1 MIRATEPITLSAH
14 VLLRVVQFC
23 ARRGHDPELLCR
35 EAGLSHALLLQQEAR
50 VPFAA
55 VERLCQHAMAIVND
69 EHFGLHLA
77 EDVGDPQHYDIGVL
91 ALMASETLGAA
102 LERFARNTRYW
113 GDGQRLEFARDGD
126 AMTIR
131 SLFPA
136 PKGPFRRQSE
146 ECALAEVVLGARAL
160 SGAPIQ
166 PQVVRFAHDA
176 PHDQRE
182 HRRIFDCPLEFDA
195 EHSEVVFDAAGL
207 ATPMRHANATFLAVF
222 ERQLADA
229 LSRLPD
235 PARASASVRATAQIA
250 LCRGGVTVEQAAR
263 QLGMSARTLQR
274 RLHEE
279 GTSFADIIDST
290 RHEMALAYL
299 GRGLPLPVVAELLG
313 YSETSA
319 FHHAFRR
326 WTGQSPTQF
335 MAHTPKS

>member
-1 MIRATEPITLSAH
+1 MIRATEPVTLSAH

-23 ARRGHDPELLCR
+23 ARRGHDPERLCN
-35 EAGLSHALLLQQEAR
+35 EAGLSHALLLQKEAR
-50 VPFAA
+50 VPYVA
-55 VERLCQHAMAIVND
+55 VERLCQHAMAVVGD

-77 EDVGDPQHYDIGVL
+77 EDVGDAQHYDIGVL
-91 ALMASETLGAA
+91 VLMASETLGAA

-113 GDGQRLEFARDGD
+113 GDGQRLDFVRDGD

-160 SGAPIQ
+160 SGAPVQ
-166 PQVVRFAHDA
+166 PRVVRFAHDA
-176 PHDQRE
+176 PRDQRE

-195 EHSEVVFDAAGL
+195 EHSEVSFDGAAL
-207 ATPMRHANATFLAVF
+207 ATPMQNANATFLAVF
-222 ERQLADA
+222 ERQVSDT

-235 PARASASVRATAQIA
+235 PARASAAVRGTAQIA
-250 LCRGGVTVEQAAR
+250 LLRGGVTLEQAAR
-263 QLGMSARTLQR
+263 QLGMSPRTLQR
-274 RLHEE
+274 RLQAE
-279 GTSFADIIDST
+279 GTSFVEIIDSM

-299 GRGLPLPVVAELLG
+299 GRGLPLPEVAELLG

-326 WTGQSPTQF
+326 WTGQSPAQF
-335 MAHTPKS
+335 MAHAPKS